1 MNSSRSN
8 LLLFPFLLL
17 IAFRL
22 RRVQGSAETLI
33 EEAMEELNVWLNS
46 DASEKYR
53 HLLSVECPPPYFR
66 VMSEC
71 FYVHTNHHLS
81 WTQARTFCQGM
92 AGDLAQ
98 PRHLNALLAVVAE
111 KYKSGPSHLWLGAS
125 DLETEGTFRWLSG
138 DLVTSGWRENQ
149 PDDAEGDEDC
159 LEMWTAKFPS
169 LSDKQCHLNS
179 AFICQCIGIHQHR
192 P

>member
-1 MNSSRSN
+1 MGSSHSDLMLR
-8 LLLFPFLLL
+8 LLLLLVV
-17 IAFRL
+17 FNL
-22 RRVQGSAETLI
+22 RRVQGSAETL
-33 EEAMEELNVWLNS
+33 MEEVLDEMHGWRNP
-46 DASEKYR
+46 DAADK
-53 HLLSVECPPPYFR
+53 LSVGCPPPYFR

-71 FYVHTNHHLS
+71 FYVHTSHPLS
-81 WTQARTFCQGM
+81 WTQARAFCQGM

-98 PRHLNALLAVVAE
+98 PRYLNALLASVAQ

-138 DLVTSGWRENQ
+138 EPVTSGWRENQ
-149 PDDAEGDEDC
+149 PDDAEGGEDC

-179 AFICQCIGIHQHR
+179 AFVCQYM
-192 P
+192 